1 MFKTIIDEYGS
12 CDVLV
17 NNAGITADGLLMRMK
32 PKQWQDVID
41 INLTGVFYTTQEF
54 FKLAAKKKQKEGLI
68 SYYKCFSVLLEL
80 SLWLV
85 ETCYRLALFQTCFWT
100 CRFV

>member
-1 MFKTIIDEYGS
+1 MYHNVGSDQKEIQAMFAKVIEEYGS

-41 INLTGVFYTTQEF
+41 INLTGVF
-54 FKLAAKKKQKEGLI
+54 
-68 SYYKCFSVLLEL
+68 
-80 SLWLV
+80 
-85 ETCYRLALFQTCFWT
+85 
-100 CRFV
+100 